1 MYWNDFNTFS
11 CFLLY
16 ILYYL
21 VYNTNEILQ
30 KFNIITITL
39 KSYYNYVKCIDI
51 LAENYKIDV
60 YHNRGT
66 MRVISGS
73 ARGTKLNS
81 INSISTRPT
90 LDRVKE
96 SLFNILQNK
105 IQDSII
111 LDLFAG
117 SGAIAIEFL
126 SRGAQKAYLCEKNHL
141 ATQMIYSNL
150 EKTKLTS
157 KAVIIGKD
165 YQKTL
170 QILQQEK
177 VKFDIVYIDPPY
189 QANIA
194 VKALQMILSLNLL
207 KEKGILIIET
217 DDEKRE
223 LLELEKLEVQ
233 VVDIRKYGRVS
244 LIFLT

>member
-1 MYWNDFNTFS
+1 
-11 CFLLY
+11 
-16 ILYYL
+16 
-21 VYNTNEILQ
+21 
-30 KFNIITITL
+30 
-39 KSYYNYVKCIDI
+39 
-51 LAENYKIDV
+51 
-60 YHNRGT
+60 
-66 MRVISGS
+66 
-73 ARGTKLNS
+73 
-81 INSISTRPT
+81 
-90 LDRVKE
+90 
-96 SLFNILQNK
+96 
-105 IQDSII
+105 
-111 LDLFAG
+111 
-117 SGAIAIEFL
+117 
-126 SRGAQKAYLCEKNHL
+126 
-141 ATQMIYSNL
+141 MIYSNL

-177 VKFDIVYIDPPY
+177 VKFDIIYIDPPY